1 MSARETALRVLTSCR
16 ASGAWADA
24 ALKAQLGRDGLSGP
38 EAALCSRIVY
48 GVTQNRLLLDFYLA
62 AYCSQKPDHLQPP
75 LPDILRIGAYQV
87 LFLDKVPDSAA
98 VNTSVELAK
107 TAGRGQAAGLVNA
120 VLRKISQNKDSL
132 PPVPERDEAKYL
144 SIRYSHPKWLVKRLL
159 VLLGREEAE
168 RFLAAGNSQP
178 PTAAQVNPLRGT
190 AVEVCKALEAEGI
203 QAEFHPWLPDCLL
216 LSGTGDLERL
226 KAFQDGAF
234 YIQDPAARLAV
245 MAMDVRPGA
254 QVLDVCAAP
263 GGKSFAAA
271 MAMEDRGRVLACD
284 LRENKLKRI
293 HDGAARLGL
302 TCIETAAADGRRVR
316 PEWAGQFDAV
326 LVDAPCSGL
335 GIIRKKPDIRYKKA
349 DDLFSLPVIQHDI
362 LDNAAAYVRPGGVL
376 VYSTCTVLPE
386 ENGQTV
392 DTFLAD
398 HPDFSRETFSLP
410 SLGEVPGE
418 ITLWPQRHGTDGFY
432 ICRIRR
438 QARKL

>member
-1 MSARETALRVLTSCR
+1 M
-16 ASGAWADA
+16 
-24 ALKAQLGRDGLSGP
+24 
-38 EAALCSRIVY
+38 
-48 GVTQNRLLLDFYLA
+48 LL
-62 AYCSQKPDHLQPP
+62 P
-75 LPDILRIGAYQV
+75 I
-87 LFLDKVPDSAA
+87 
-98 VNTSVELAK
+98 
-107 TAGRGQAAGLVNA
+107 
-120 VLRKISQNKDSL
+120 
-132 PPVPERDEAKYL
+132 
-144 SIRYSHPKWLVKRLL
+144 W
-159 VLLGREEAE
+159 
-168 RFLAAGNSQP
+168 
-178 PTAAQVNPLRGT
+178 
-190 AVEVCKALEAEGI
+190 
-203 QAEFHPWLPDCLL
+203 
-216 LSGTGDLERL
+216 
-226 KAFQDGAF
+226 
-234 YIQDPAARLAV
+234 
-245 MAMDVRPGA
+245 
-254 QVLDVCAAP
+254 
-263 GGKSFAAA
+263 
-271 MAMEDRGRVLACD
+271 
-284 LRENKLKRI
+284 
-293 HDGAARLGL
+293 
-302 TCIETAAADGRRVR
+302 RRVR